1 MTKQTDTS
9 HAVSDAEMEKVSGGL
24 TESMTQAL
32 HKNRTKSSTASP
44 ALSPLCPI
52 AIAPG
57 GSDIGDLS
65 GKVSSGE

>member
-1 MTKQTDTS
+1 MTQNTDTS
-9 HAVSDAEMEKVSGGL
+9 RAVSDAEMEKVSGGL
-24 TESMTQAL
+24 TENMMQAL
-32 HKNRTKSSTASP
+32 HKNRTKSSTAST

-65 GKVSSGE
+65 SKISSGE